1 MSITKTETGAPG
13 LTVAQVTKGEGL
25 DAAALTTAVREA
37 AAGVDKA
44 RGEVMW
50 DAALLV
56 HFVVDPSTKD
66 AAGIIGEG
74 RAYNDQS
81 DYVVRGLG
89 FAKSYGTTLKR
100 LGRAA
105 IVHKV
110 RKGSREWTFLASN
123 AQRAEVGKAV
133 ALDDTAAFK
142 SAVKELAERM
152 SVSGTLALPKS
163 RGAQP
168 DDGSGTAGNG
178 GDAEETRAQAET
190 GAQVMSVG
198 DLLAALSDAVKGMTR
213 DDWAATESRMHDI
226 ITRENTIRAKAA
238 K

>member
-1 MSITKTETGAPG
+1 MSITKHEAPG

-25 DAAALTTAVREA
+25 DAAALTAQVRDA
-37 AAGVDKA
+37 AASVDKE
-44 RGEVMW
+44 RGNVMW

-56 HFVVDPSTKD
+56 HFVVSPETKD
-66 AAGIIGEG
+66 HAGIIGEG

-123 AQRAEVGKAV
+123 AQRAEVGRAV
-133 ALDDTAAFK
+133 ALDDTAEFK
-142 SAVKELAERM
+142 ASVKELAERM
-152 SVSGTLALPKS
+152 STSGTLALPK
-163 RGAQP
+163 RGDARP
-168 DDGSGTAGNG
+168 DEGSGTAGNG
-178 GDAEETRAQAET
+178 GDDGESQAQAQQGEST
-190 GAQVMSVG
+190 MSVG
-198 DLLAALSDAVKGMTR
+198 ELLAALGEAVKGLDR
-213 DDWAATESRMHDI
+213 EDWAATEDRMTAI
-226 ITRENTIRAKAA
+226 ITRENTIRAKANA
-238 K
+238 